1 MQDGK
6 GETVSWNDVKV
17 GRQNLTTNWNFPAG
31 SKIGLYT
38 FTNAEEV
45 ELVYNGKSLGTQKN
59 PENREK
65 RNMIFWKDIDYQQGG
80 TLVAIAKNGGK
91 EVARHQIATTGKAVK
106 LVIEQEKLG
115 PEGAQFTLPDWKAD
129 GMDLQYLT
137 VRAVDSKG
145 RTVVADTSNIAISL
159 EGPASLVS
167 LDNGDHYTDELFTSN
182 IVSKRLYNGTLQVI
196 LRSRRNTPG
205 TVKVRAGSTDSK
217 ISPATLKLKSEK

>member
-1 MQDGK
+1 
-6 GETVSWNDVKV
+6 
-17 GRQNLTTNWNFPAG
+17 
-31 SKIGLYT
+31 
-38 FTNAEEV
+38 
-45 ELVYNGKSLGTQKN
+45 
-59 PENREK
+59 
-65 RNMIFWKDIDYQQGG
+65 
-80 TLVAIAKNGGK
+80 
-91 EVARHQIATTGKAVK
+91 
-106 LVIEQEKLG
+106 
-115 PEGAQFTLPDWKAD
+115 
-129 GMDLQYLT
+129 MDLQYLT

-167 LDNGDHYTDELFTSN
+167 LDNGDHYSDELFTSD